1 MSDSIVDA
9 AAKHP
14 PPEGHVYTYGTAGVS
29 DERIIV
35 WILLTSRDSSE
46 QKRTKLP
53 YSHSP
58 LNASCPTVPST
69 IPNTNTILATRA
81 RLMLVVMFSTRS

>member
-29 DERIIV
+29 DERKIV

-53 YSHSP
+53 IPISHSMP
-58 LNASCPTVPST
+58 PAPPFRPQSRIRTPYL
-69 IPNTNTILATRA
+69 LQEHD
-81 RLMLVVMFSTRS
+81 